1 MILGRISLAEA
12 ALAELAGTRRRHVRL
27 GAFLTALAHL
37 APELKARAERRYPD
51 LLVDTELLDRTA
63 AMERLLAD
71 ELDLAIVHEHDFNR
85 IAPPPEVVISKLF
98 DEPLRVI
105 LPAGHPLAH
114 RRELHARELADET
127 WIQAREGTA
136 AQVLDHLW
144 KTTGISPTVV
154 RGSRGDE
161 LMEAQGLVAAGL
173 GIATSHSLGI
183 WASRTDVVV
192 RRLVGGPQRH
202 VQAALLK
209 QQRKPAVLA
218 TLKLLEELGAERGD
232 RYNAQRAV
240 AEARPPGPSL

>member
-12 ALAELAGTRRRHVRL
+12 ALAELAGTRPRHVRL

-114 RRELHARELADET
+114 RRELHARELAD
-127 WIQAREGTA
+127 
-136 AQVLDHLW
+136 
-144 KTTGISPTVV
+144 
-154 RGSRGDE
+154 
-161 LMEAQGLVAAGL
+161 
-173 GIATSHSLGI
+173 
-183 WASRTDVVV
+183 
-192 RRLVGGPQRH
+192 
-202 VQAALLK
+202 
-209 QQRKPAVLA
+209 
-218 TLKLLEELGAERGD
+218 
-232 RYNAQRAV
+232 
-240 AEARPPGPSL
+240 